1 MATIKPPHSKWQY
14 FKGKLSLV
22 ERLPDCVSTWKRIA
36 KKQSKEKE
44 QRQKR
49 NYSAK
54 EKFADNAKSVMI
66 KHLNGW
72 KMSKKVDP
80 GCKICVKHFA
90 GTKTKC
96 MKDYMQPS
104 LKNPANLFTLHVGT
118 NDFGSEE
125 TAESIANTIINL
137 ATSLKNDQHGV
148 SISNVLLRTDN
159 ANLNEKG

>member
-1 MATIKPPHSKWQY
+1 
-14 FKGKLSLV
+14 
-22 ERLPDCVSTWKRIA
+22 
-36 KKQSKEKE
+36 
-44 QRQKR
+44 
-49 NYSAK
+49 
-54 EKFADNAKSVMI
+54 
-66 KHLNGW
+66 
-72 KMSKKVDP
+72 MSKKVDP

-96 MKDYMQPS
+96 MKHHMQPS
-104 LKNPANLFTLHVGT
+104 LKNPANLLTLHVGT